1 MVNEDRI
8 KLMTRMAAYEKEE
21 HKVNKKIVSFF
32 RSDYISM
39 QMLKSIVSTTIAF
52 AIIFSLYVL
61 YDFEVFMKEIYRMDM
76 FEFAKSV
83 IIIYVIF
90 LCITLVITYV
100 VSLYQYNRALQSTK
114 LYYTN
119 LKKLSHIYGEEEKSY
134 WSCVSSNK
142 RTERES
148 T

>member
-39 QMLKSIVSTTIAF
+39 QMLKSVVSTTIVF
-52 AIIFSLYVL
+52 AIMFGLYVL
-61 YDFEVFMKEIYRMDM
+61 YDFEVFMKEIYQMDM

-83 IIIYVIF
+83 IIIYMIF
-90 LCITLVITYV
+90 LGVILLITYV
-100 VSLYQYNRALQSTK
+100 VSLYRYNRALQSTK
-114 LYYTN
+114 LYYAN
-119 LKKLSHIYGEEEKSY
+119 LKKLSRIYGEQE
-134 WSCVSSNK
+134 
-142 RTERES
+142 
-148 T
+148 

>member
-21 HKVNKKIVSFF
+21 HKKNKTIVSFF

-39 QMLKSIVSTTIAF
+39 QMLKSIISTTIAF
-52 AIIFSLYVL
+52 AIMFGLYVL
-61 YDFEVFMKEIYRMDM
+61 YDFEVFMKEIYQMDM

-90 LCITLVITYV
+90 VGIFSVITYV

-114 LYYTN
+114 LYYAN
-119 LKKLSHIYGEEEKSY
+119 LKKLSRIYGEEE
-134 WSCVSSNK
+134 
-142 RTERES
+142 
-148 T
+148 

>member
-21 HKVNKKIVSFF
+21 HKKNKTIVSFF

-39 QMLKSIVSTTIAF
+39 QMLKSIISTTIAF
-52 AIIFSLYVL
+52 AIMFGLYVL
-61 YDFEVFMKEIYRMDM
+61 YDFEVFMKEIYQMDM

-90 LCITLVITYV
+90 VGIFSVITYV

-114 LYYTN
+114 LYYAN
-119 LKKLSHIYGEEEKSY
+119 LRKLSRIYGEEE
-134 WSCVSSNK
+134 
-142 RTERES
+142 
-148 T
+148 

>member
-39 QMLKSIVSTTIAF
+39 QMLKSVVSTTIVF
-52 AIIFSLYVL
+52 AIVFGLYVL
-61 YDFEVFMKEIYRMDM
+61 YDFEVFMKEIYQMDM

-83 IIIYVIF
+83 IIVYLIF
-90 LCITLVITYV
+90 TGIILVITYV
-100 VSLYQYNRALQSTK
+100 VSLYQYNWALQSTK
-114 LYYTN
+114 LYYMN
-119 LKKLSHIYGEEEKSY
+119 LKKLSRIYGEEE
-134 WSCVSSNK
+134 
-142 RTERES
+142 
-148 T
+148 

>member
-21 HKVNKKIVSFF
+21 HKQNKKIVSFF

-39 QMLKSIVSTTIAF
+39 QMLKSVISTTIAF
-52 AIIFSLYVL
+52 AIMFGLYVL
-61 YDFEVFMKEIYRMDM
+61 YDFELFMKEIYKMDM

-83 IIIYVIF
+83 IIVYVIF
-90 LCITLVITYV
+90 LGFILLITYV

-114 LYYTN
+114 LYYAN
-119 LKKLSHIYGEEEKSY
+119 LKKMSRIYGEQE
-134 WSCVSSNK
+134 
-142 RTERES
+142 
-148 T
+148 

>member
-21 HKVNKKIVSFF
+21 HKKNKTIVSFF

-39 QMLKSIVSTTIAF
+39 QMLKSVISTTIAF
-52 AIIFSLYVL
+52 AVMLGLYVL
-61 YDFEVFMKEIYRMDM
+61 YDFEVFMKEIYQMDM

-90 LCITLVITYV
+90 LCIVLISTYV
-100 VSLYQYNRALQSTK
+100 VSLYQYNKALQSTK
-114 LYYTN
+114 LYYAN
-119 LKKLSHIYGEEEKSY
+119 LKKMAHIYGEEE
-134 WSCVSSNK
+134 
-142 RTERES
+142 
-148 T
+148 

>member
-21 HKVNKKIVSFF
+21 HKQNKKIVSFF

-39 QMLKSIVSTTIAF
+39 QMLKSVVSTTIVF
-52 AIIFSLYVL
+52 AIMFGLYVL
-61 YDFEVFMKEIYRMDM
+61 YDFEVFMKEIYQMDM

-90 LCITLVITYV
+90 LGVILLITYV
-100 VSLYQYNRALQSTK
+100 VSLYRYNRALQSTK
-114 LYYTN
+114 LYYAN
-119 LKKLSHIYGEEEKSY
+119 LKKLSRIYGEQE
-134 WSCVSSNK
+134 
-142 RTERES
+142 
-148 T
+148 

>member
-21 HKVNKKIVSFF
+21 HKKNKTIVSFF

-39 QMLKSIVSTTIAF
+39 QMLKSIISTTIAF
-52 AIIFSLYVL
+52 AIMFGLYVL
-61 YDFEVFMKEIYRMDM
+61 YDFEVFMKEIYQMDM
-76 FEFAKSV
+76 FEFAKNV

-90 LCITLVITYV
+90 VGIFSVITYV

-114 LYYTN
+114 LYYAN
-119 LKKLSHIYGEEEKSY
+119 LKKLSRIYGEEE
-134 WSCVSSNK
+134 
-142 RTERES
+142 
-148 T
+148 

>member
-39 QMLKSIVSTTIAF
+39 QMLRSVVSTTIAF
-52 AIIFSLYVL
+52 AIMFGLYVL
-61 YDFEVFMKEIYRMDM
+61 YDFEVFMKEIYQMDM

-90 LCITLVITYV
+90 LGVILLITYV
-100 VSLYQYNRALQSTK
+100 VSLYRYNRALQSTK
-114 LYYTN
+114 LYYAN
-119 LKKLSHIYGEEEKSY
+119 LKKLSRIYGEQE
-134 WSCVSSNK
+134 
-142 RTERES
+142 
-148 T
+148 